1 MAVECKDAVD
11 AAAIAWHVRLPTAS
25 AADWRAFT
33 DWLEADA
40 GHARAY
46 DAVTLAD
53 AELADALTPVDW
65 ASAPP
70 AAANDGSAP
79 ARWRRRWG
87 YAGAGGL
94 LAAGIAAAVLIAPS
108 GTPGAMRI
116 VETPAG
122 LPRTLT
128 LADGTRVA
136 MNGGTRLAIA
146 DAAERSVVLE
156 RGEAMFDVVHDAAHP
171 FVVRSGDMRMQDVGT
186 VFDVSRVG
194 THLSVQVA
202 EGAVLFQPDEAHIM
216 LTPGAALSHVDGGSA
231 RMSGVAIDDIGSWR
245 RQRLVFSQTP
255 VRLVAAAIERST
267 GVAVAVSPIVQDVPF
282 TGSIRVAGPADRLM
296 PRVAALIGV
305 RAIRDGARWTLTQQE
320 TPVR

>member
-1 MAVECKDAVD
+1 MVEREDAAH
-11 AAAIAWHVRLPTAS
+11 AAAIAWHVRLPAAT

-40 GHARAY
+40 GHAHAY

-53 AELADALTPVDW
+53 AELAAALAPADWTP
-65 ASAPP
+65 AGPP
-70 AAANDGSAP
+70 AAANDGSVP
-79 ARWRRRWG
+79 GGWRRRA

-122 LPRTLT
+122 IPRTLT

-136 MNGGTRLAIA
+136 MSGGTRLAIA
-146 DAAERSVVLE
+146 GAGERSVVLE

-171 FVVRSGDMRMQDVGT
+171 FVVRSGAMRMQDVGT

-267 GVAVAVSPIVQDVPF
+267 GVAVAVSPGVRDMPF
-282 TGSIRVAGPADRLM
+282 TGSIRVAGPADQLM

-305 RAIRDGARWTLTQQE
+305 RAIRDGARWRLAQQE